1 MYKHPGTSDHTNM
14 ADKARKKR
22 IVLTLEEKIQAI
34 KKLDAG
40 TPAYKIAEEMGVGKT
55 QIQTLRK
62 RKADILSDFENNMPN
77 SSKRRRYLTGIFF
90 VIRSHRIF
98 SLN

>member
-40 TPAYKIAEEMGVGKT
+40 TQAYKIA
-55 QIQTLRK
+55 RK
-62 RKADILSDFENNMPN
+62 WASAKPRYRRYGHFDILSDFEN
-77 SSKRRRYLTGIFF
+77 I
-90 VIRSHRIF
+90 
-98 SLN
+98 

>member
-1 MYKHPGTSDHTNM
+1 VRIETCTNIRALQIIQIWLTKH
-14 ADKARKKR
+14 
-22 IVLTLEEKIQAI
+22 VTLEEKIQAI

-62 RKADILSDFENNMPN
+62 RKADI
-77 SSKRRRYLTGIFF
+77 
-90 VIRSHRIF
+90 
-98 SLN
+98 